1 MRAAFF
7 LLAFLQC
14 PNHYLRQTYVGR
26 CGLKAGFSCCY
37 GTARADLP
45 RRRRL
50 RSFLK
55 DGVVLN
61 RTWIMCLSPME
72 TTWTRDRRAR
82 EIVSQFHSLALASV
96 VLTRDRFRA
105 LARYALHDLHFPIH
119 QPP

>member
-14 PNHYLRQTYVGR
+14 PNHYLRQSYVGR
-26 CGLKAGFSCCY
+26 CGLKAGF
-37 GTARADLP
+37 RAAMVLHVLIYHGAV
-45 RRRRL
+45 RRL
-50 RSFLK
+50 RSSLK

-82 EIVSQFHSLALASV
+82 EIVS
-96 VLTRDRFRA
+96 
-105 LARYALHDLHFPIH
+105 
-119 QPP
+119 